1 MELCSLSS
9 VLLAIAILFIVF
21 YVYYTWTFSIFEQL
35 GIPGPTPRPVF
46 GNMHQ
51 LGPGMRN
58 VDIEWSKK
66 YGKLFGT
73 FEGRQPMMVT
83 ADPEICKQICVKQF
97 ASFYNRRLIPLTNKE
112 FLTSIN
118 MLKDQKWKNK
128 RNALTPAFSTS
139 KMKAMTPLVNTAADA
154 LVRNLEKHCES
165 GKPMQCK
172 DVFGSYAIDS
182 LASAGFGV
190 DVNSQEDPD
199 NPFVRNAKE
208 AFSFGVTHPIFI
220 VIFFFPFLVP
230 FFEFFDIEI
239 NPKRL
244 MKYFLDLINET
255 VALRKSQD
263 PSVKRVDLLQ
273 QMMDAHD
280 VYDQYIKGNE
290 DEEEEDENGVKLV
303 KDGKSDTH
311 EFSKKFTNEDILG
324 QSLIFFLGGFETTST
339 TMCFLAYVMAT
350 QPEIQDKVCKEI
362 DDVMA
367 EYDEPNYQA
376 VAKMPYLDMVVR
388 ETLRMY
394 PPAVRFDREC
404 TEDITIEGYRI
415 PKGMHISVAVYAIHH
430 NPDIY
435 PEPEKFIP
443 ERFTKEEKEK
453 RHPYSWLPFGA
464 GPRNCIGMR
473 FALLEL
479 KIGLVRVFTEYKF
492 EPCAETEIPPKL
504 GNSAF
509 LAPPTGITL
518 AVKRRR

>member
-1 MELCSLSS
+1 
-9 VLLAIAILFIVF
+9 
-21 YVYYTWTFSIFEQL
+21 
-35 GIPGPTPRPVF
+35 
-46 GNMHQ
+46 
-51 LGPGMRN
+51 
-58 VDIEWSKK
+58 
-66 YGKLFGT
+66 
-73 FEGRQPMMVT
+73 MMVT

-97 ASFYNRRLIPLTNKE
+97 TSFYNRRAIPLTNKE
-112 FLTSIN
+112 LLTGLN

-154 LVRNLEKHCES
+154 LVRNLKKHCES
-165 GKPMQCK
+165 VKPMQCR
-172 DVFGSYAIDS
+172 DVFGSYGIDS

-190 DVNSQEDPD
+190 DVNSQENPD
-199 NPFVRNAKE
+199 NPFVRYAKKV
-208 AFSFGVTHPIFI
+208 FSFGPIFI
-220 VIFFFPFLVP
+220 VIFFFPFLIP
-230 FFEFFDIEI
+230 FFAFFDITLHS
-239 NPKRL
+239 KRL
-244 MKYFLDLINET
+244 MKYFVDLVDET

-303 KDGKSDTH
+303 KDGTSDTR
-311 EFSKKFTNEDILG
+311 EFCKKFTNEDILG
-324 QSLIFFLGGFETTST
+324 QSLVFFLGGLETTST
-339 TMCFLAYVMAT
+339 TMSFLAYVMAT
-350 QPEIQDKVCKEI
+350 HPDIQDKMCKEI

-376 VAKMPYLDMVVR
+376 VAKMLYLDMVVR

-394 PPAVRFDREC
+394 PPAVRFEREC
-404 TEDITIEGYRI
+404 NEDVTIAGARI
-415 PKGMHISVAVYAIHH
+415 PKGMYISVAANAIHH

-443 ERFTKEEKEK
+443 ERFTKEEKQK

-464 GPRNCIGMR
+464 GPRNCIAMR
-473 FALLEL
+473 FALLDL
-479 KIGLVRVFTEYKF
+479 KIGFVRIFTKYTF

-504 GNSAF
+504 GTSRF
-509 LAPPTGITL
+509 LAPEEITL